1 MHKSFCLLSAAGL
14 LALVG
19 ASACGTSTTTTSS
32 GGAGLAGCTG
42 SVTVASDLPTS
53 GGDASIG
60 GGTEK
65 GVRLAVTQAQ
75 QNKLF
80 GGCTIT
86 YIPKDDASVALGKH
100 DPQQG
105 AQNMTELANNAAVV
119 GVVGPFNSGVAVK
132 ELPIS
137 SAAGLTQISPSN
149 TDPGLTIPGSDPDI
163 PTATLHQN
171 PNGKNTYFRV
181 ISNDVVQALVM
192 ATYAVNTLHLKNIYD
207 ISDNETY
214 GKDLSNYFD
223 KDVAQLGGNIVKRD
237 DTTDYSPE
245 KFQSLLTGAVSLHPD
260 AVFYG
265 GVASNGSGVLWTAMQ
280 TAGLSAATYL
290 SGDGTVDPQFFKD
303 TGAAAANA
311 PHVYSSSAPDTTKL
325 ASAQAFI
332 QTFKQTYT
340 QDVVAYSTFG
350 YDCMN
355 ILLQAIKKVL
365 LDNGG
370 KIPSSASDFRAKVV
384 DAVAAISY
392 DGTIGHTQFNSL
404 GDTQNHSFSVYVP
417 QNGSWV
423 SKGAP
428 ISA

>member
-1 MHKSFCLLSAAGL
+1 MRKSLFLISAAGL
-14 LALVG
+14 MGLVG
-19 ASACGTSTTTTSS
+19 ASACGTSTSTSSS
-32 GGAGLAGCTG
+32 GGGTGLSGCTG
-42 SVTVASDLPTS
+42 AITVASDLPTS

-65 GVRLAVTQAQ
+65 GVALAVTQAQ

-100 DPQQG
+100 DPAQG
-105 AQNMTELANNAAVV
+105 AQNMTELANNSAVV
-119 GVVGPFNSGVAVK
+119 GVVGPFNSGVAVA

-149 TDPGLTIPGSDPDI
+149 TDPGLTIPGSDPAID
-163 PTATLHQN
+163 TASLHKN

-181 ISNDVVQALVM
+181 ISNDEVQGLVM
-192 ATYAVNTLHLKNIYD
+192 ATYAVKTLGLKNIYD

-223 KDVAQLGGNIVKRD
+223 SDIKTLGGTIVKRD

-245 KFQSLLTGAVSLHPD
+245 KFQSLLTGVVSLHPD

-265 GVASNGSGVLWTAMQ
+265 GVASNGSGVLWAAMR
-280 TAGLSAATYL
+280 TVGLSATYL

-303 TGAAAANA
+303 AGAAAASDTKTF
-311 PHVYSSSAPDTTKL
+311 SSSAPDTTKL
-325 ASAQAFI
+325 GSAQGFLSAF
-332 QTFKQTYT
+332 QSAYSQP
-340 QDVVAYSTFG
+340 VVAYSTYG

-355 ILLQAIKKVL
+355 ILLQSIKKVL
-365 LDNGG
+365 IANGG
-370 KIPSSASDFRAKVV
+370 KIPASASAFRASVV
-384 DAVAAISY
+384 DAVASISY
-392 DGTIGHTQFNSL
+392 DGTIGHTQFDSR
-404 GDTQNHSFSVYVP
+404 GDTQNHSFSIYIP
-417 QNGSWV
+417 QGGTWV
-423 SKGAP
+423 GKTTV
-428 ISA
+428 SA